1 VNQVIA
7 ARQILISIAHALLGA
22 IALATATATVAE
34 EAPWQLQ
41 QQDDDINIYSR
52 PVDGS
57 SYNAIKATVLINAPI
72 THVSKFLGNGNG
84 CAKWR
89 SKCKSSEVLE
99 TISEHER
106 YVYAVLDLPWP
117 VTDRD
122 IVLHSKTE
130 FDAETKTATVSLQST
145 SSRHPAGDYVRAET
159 SGQFVIRAVNEQQV
173 EFTYIMHTE
182 LGGNLPASRV
192 NAGLADGAFEDLSRL
207 RQLAEVAL

>member
-1 VNQVIA
+1 MIT
-7 ARQILISIAHALLGA
+7 ARQALTSIAQGLLGA
-22 IALATATATVAE
+22 IALVTATAAVSE

-41 QQDDDINIYSR
+41 QQDDDILIYSR

-72 THVSKFLGNGNG
+72 TQVSKFMGNGNG

-89 SKCKSSEVLE
+89 AKCKSSEVIE
-99 TISEHER
+99 NVSEHER

-117 VTDRD
+117 ATDRD

-130 FDAETKTATVSLQST
+130 IGPQAKTATVNLQSA
-145 SSRHPAGDYVRAET
+145 SSRHPPGDYVRAET
-159 SGQFVIRAVNEQQV
+159 SGQFVIKAVNEKQV

-182 LGGNLPASRV
+182 LGGNLPPSRV
-192 NAGLADGAFEDLSRL
+192 NARLADGAFEDLSRL
-207 RQLAEVAL
+207 RQLAEG